1 MDRTLIEAIGQEVVM
16 SLPASPRPAGRR
28 LARATA
34 AVAVATLA
42 AVSAGLPVSA
52 QSPSPSDHDAS
63 PSVAAQVVGSASAL
77 ALNNAMRELWAQH
90 MEWTYAAVTAFATDS
105 PAFDATAARLMQNQV
120 DIGDAIKPFYGD
132 EAGDA
137 LTTLLQ
143 QHITDALEVVTAAK
157 ASDQSATDDAIAA
170 AYANAQG
177 IADFLADANPNWP
190 RETVRDMLKGHI
202 DTTLVY
208 ATALLEGHYA
218 DGIAAYGTAE
228 AHMMMLADAL
238 TSGLIAAFPEKLE
251 H

>member
-1 MDRTLIEAIGQEVVM
+1 
-16 SLPASPRPAGRR
+16 
-28 LARATA
+28 
-34 AVAVATLA
+34 
-42 AVSAGLPVSA
+42 
-52 QSPSPSDHDAS
+52 
-63 PSVAAQVVGSASAL
+63 
-77 ALNNAMRELWAQH
+77 
-90 MEWTYAAVTAFATDS
+90 
-105 PAFDATAARLMQNQV
+105 MQNQV

-143 QHITDALEVVTAAK
+143 QHITDAVDVVK
-157 ASDQSATDDAIAA
+157 AVKDGDAGATDDATAA
-170 AYANAQG
+170 AYANAQQ

-190 RETVRDMLKGHI
+190 RDTVRDMLKGHI

-208 ATALLEGHYA
+208 ATALLKGDYA

-238 TSGLIAAFPEKLE
+238 TSGLIAAFPEKFQ